1 MRASGVSCNWPGP
14 GLLTVTT
21 SAAAATKDSA
31 VTQTASTHLRMQVV
45 VLRILMFYVS
55 VNGKLLHNKK
65 TISGMALR
73 GVRRAAQSHGQRHG
87 AHAPTV
93 TRRPYYPKAMQ
104 AFIRR
109 ACPKCRGET
118 SI

>member
-55 VNGKLLHNKK
+55 VNGKLLHNKNGIK
-65 TISGMALR
+65 RCAAR
-73 GVRRAAQSHGQRHG
+73 GAIPRTKAWGPCPNRHAQ
-87 AHAPTV
+87 TV
-93 TRRPYYPKAMQ
+93 LSKGNAGVHQ
-104 AFIRR
+104 AGLPEMPGRN
-109 ACPKCRGET
+109 
-118 SI
+118 